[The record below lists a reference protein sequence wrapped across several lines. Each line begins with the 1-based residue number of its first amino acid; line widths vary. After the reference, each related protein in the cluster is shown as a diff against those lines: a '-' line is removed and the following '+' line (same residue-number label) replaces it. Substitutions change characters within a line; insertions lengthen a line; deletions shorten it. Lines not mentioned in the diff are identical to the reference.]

1 MTPNRGIE
9 SVSNIAGLNY
19 EGSIY
24 RPPSE
29 ARSIILQATVG
40 CAHNRCTFCVSYKDK
55 RFRIKDRA
63 AIEADLQ
70 KAALLYPGIRR
81 LFIADGDALIM
92 PMSEWRWL
100 MPAIHEYLPWVER
113 VGVYAT
119 GLAIRKK
126 TADDL
131 KWLRDNRLG
140 IIYLGVESGD
150 PQTLAYIRKD
160 STAEQLIEAGDKVK
174 AAGIELSVTVLLGIA
189 PTGRSLDHGRN
200 TGRLLTAM
208 DPDFVGALS
217 VIVCPGTELEELI
230 NRGEHQVPA
239 PVELLKELRE
249 MLTHTEMSQGLFM
262 ANHASNYLPLK
273 VVIPKGKAVALTQLE
288 SAIRGQINLRPESYR
303 AL

>member
-1 MTPNRGIE
+1 VRNL
-9 SVSNIAGLNY
+9 SSLDY
-19 EGSIY
+19 EGAIY

-63 AIEADLQ
+63 IIEADLK
-70 KAALLYPGIRR
+70 KAARLYPSVKR
-81 LFIADGDALIM
+81 LFVADGDALIM
-92 PMSEWRWL
+92 PMAEWRWL

-126 TADDL
+126 TAEEL
-131 KWLRDNRLG
+131 KWLHDNGLG
-140 IIYLGVESGD
+140 IVFLGAESGD
-150 PQTLAYIRKD
+150 PQTLAHVRKD
-160 STAEQLIEAGDKVK
+160 STAEQLIEAGLRVK
-174 AAGIELSVTVLLGIA
+174 AAGIGLSVTVLLGIA
-189 PTGRSLDHGRN
+189 PTGRSLDHGRE

-208 DPDFVGALS
+208 DPNYVGALS
-217 VIVCPGTELEELI
+217 VILCEGTELHEQV
-230 NRGEHQVPA
+230 NRGEHQVP
-239 PVELLKELRE
+239 PPLGLLAELRE
-249 MLTHTEMSQGLFM
+249 MLAATELSNGLFM

-273 VVIPKGKAVALTQLE
+273 VEMPQGKVVALALLDA
-288 SAIRGQINLRPESYR
+288 AISGQVHLRPESGR

>member
-1 MTPNRGIE
+1 VRNL
-9 SVSNIAGLNY
+9 AGLDY
-19 EGSIY
+19 EGAIY

-55 RFRIKDRA
+55 RFRIKNRA
-63 AIEADLQ
+63 TIEADLQ
-70 KAALLYPGIRR
+70 KAARLYPGVKR

-92 PMSEWRWL
+92 PMTEWRWL
-100 MPAIHEYLPWVER
+100 MPAISVYLPWVER

-126 TADDL
+126 TTEDL

-150 PQTLAYIRKD
+150 PQTLAYVQKD
-160 STAEQLIEAGDKVK
+160 STAEQLIEAGHKVK
-174 AAGIELSVTVLLGIA
+174 TAGIGLSVTVLLGIA
-189 PTGRSLDHGRN
+189 PSGRSRDHGRQ
-200 TGRLLTAM
+200 TGRLLTAT

-217 VIVCPGTELEELI
+217 VILCAGTELEERV
-230 NRGEHQVPA
+230 NRGEHQVPT

-249 MLTHTEMSQGLFM
+249 MLAHTELSQGLFM

-273 VVIPKGKAVALTQLE
+273 VEMPEGKAEAMALLDA
-288 SAIRGQINLRPESYR
+288 AILGQVNLRPESFR